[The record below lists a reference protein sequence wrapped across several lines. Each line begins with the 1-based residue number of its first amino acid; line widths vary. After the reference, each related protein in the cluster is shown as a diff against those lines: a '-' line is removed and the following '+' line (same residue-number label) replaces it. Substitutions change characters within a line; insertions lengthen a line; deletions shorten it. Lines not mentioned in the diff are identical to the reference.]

1 MNEFI
6 ASGIESD
13 IENEEMAAGRLNLR
27 YYFRQQPV
35 MLAVVLVLVVIA
47 FLFVTA
53 LSHAYHAQ
61 REALGARWSS
71 RGLVDLKAKNFP
83 AAVTE
88 FRSALLYSRDD
99 YDYQLNL
106 AEALLGLKRA
116 GAGSSYGEASAY
128 LINLWDREPENGLVN
143 LELARIT
150 AQQGE
155 TTEAIRYYH
164 DAVNAVWPADQ
175 ENMRRDARFELIDLL
190 LRVNEKAQA
199 QAELIALS
207 ENAASDPALRERIA
221 ALFDRA
227 QDYDHALAAYRL
239 ALRSDEHN
247 ESALAGAGHA
257 AFELGRYPLAQHYL
271 RSALALDPN
280 DQASAE
286 LLKTTE
292 LVLNTDPFR
301 EDISTA
307 QRDRLAVEA
316 FTTAGDRLQSCA
328 VPKTQVPGPAGLE
341 PGLNDE
347 WDSIKSRVTEAGLRR
362 DPDLLNVV
370 MDLVFRIERHTST
383 LCGAP
388 TGKDLALLLI
398 AKSHEGSN

>member
-6 ASGIESD
+6 ALRLESD

-35 MLAVVLVLVVIA
+35 MLAIVLVLVVIA
-47 FLFVTA
+47 FLFVTT
-53 LSHAYHAQ
+53 LSHAYRAQ
-61 REALGARWSS
+61 REALGARWYN
-71 RGLVDLKAKNFP
+71 RGLVDLKARNFS

-116 GAGSSYGEASAY
+116 GAGASYGEAASY

-143 LELARIT
+143 LELARIS

-155 TTEAIRYYH
+155 TTDAVRYYH
-164 DAVNAVWPADQ
+164 DAINAVWPLDQ
-175 ENMRRDARFELIDLL
+175 EGMRRDARFELIELL
-190 LRVNEKAQA
+190 LRINDKAQA

-207 ENAASDPALRERIA
+207 ENAGSDPALRERIA
-221 ALFDRA
+221 ALFGRA
-227 QDYDHALAAYRL
+227 QDYEHALAAYRL
-239 ALRSDEHN
+239 VLRADQHN
-247 ESALAGAGHA
+247 TTALAGAGRA
-257 AFELGRYPLAQHYL
+257 AFELARYPLAQQYL
-271 RSALALDPN
+271 RSVLSANPN
-280 DQASAE
+280 DQQTAD
-286 LLKTTE
+286 LLQTME
-292 LVLNTDPFR
+292 LVLNADPFR
-301 EDISTA
+301 EGISSE
-307 QRDRLAVEA
+307 QRDRLVVEA
-316 FTTAGDRLQSCA
+316 FTTAGDRLQNCA
-328 VPKTQVPGPAGLE
+328 VPKAPVPGPAGLQ
-341 PGLNDE
+341 PGLSDE
-347 WDSIKSRVTEAGLRR
+347 WTLLKPRITEVGLRR
-362 DPDLLNVV
+362 NPDLVNVA

-388 TGKDLALLLI
+388 TGQDLALLLV